1 MKENSATFTKKQNLL
16 KQQERS
22 EMIIR
27 NRNFVCGTFLKRAKG
42 VRRQNLATSQF
53 HWHWQI
59 STLIKYSS
67 LLAVKNV
74 TNVSI
79 IWSQNNGNLSVRFC
93 KKKTGYDR
101 SWTNATLIQGLFIMI
116 IHGHSYSWLSPKYR
130 IYTHYLFFKEN
141 SFHIFLRIYFLQ
153 CPCGVHVLAIPK

>member
-1 MKENSATFTKKQNLL
+1 
-16 KQQERS
+16 
-22 EMIIR
+22 MIIR

-79 IWSQNNGNLSVRFC
+79 IWSQNNGNLSFRFC
-93 KKKTGYDR
+93 KKKKKTGYHR
-101 SWTNATLIQGLFIMI
+101 SWTNAPLIRGLLIMI
-116 IHGHSYSWLSPKYR
+116 IHGHSYSWLSLKVQD
-130 IYTHYLFFKEN
+130 IYTLPFFQRVFLSHLFAN
-141 SFHIFLRIYFLQ
+141 IFFAVPMWSTRFS
-153 CPCGVHVLAIPK
+153 HPKVTATRK